1 MPAGI
6 CAVVRFCGNH
16 KEAPD
21 YDRRLLVYL
30 KEHRLKVNGF
40 SREITLI
47 DEGMTDDS
55 KQFVMKIQIPVKS
68 LSDSAEND
76 SENQYKEADRNVEVT
91 ADRKK

>member
-1 MPAGI
+1 MVA
-6 CAVVRFCGNH
+6 
-16 KEAPD
+16 EATAP
-21 YDRRLLVYL
+21 RRENVPRHILFYL

-47 DEGMTDDS
+47 DEGMTDNS
-55 KQFVMKIQIPVKS
+55 KQFVTKIHIPVKS

-76 SENQYKEADRNVEVT
+76 SENQHKEADRNVEVT

>member
-1 MPAGI
+1 MRQP
-6 CAVVRFCGNH
+6 
-16 KEAPD
+16 
-21 YDRRLLVYL
+21 LLVYL

>member
-1 MPAGI
+1 MK
-6 CAVVRFCGNH
+6 F
-16 KEAPD
+16 
-21 YDRRLLVYL
+21 
-30 KEHRLKVNGF
+30 NGF

-55 KQFVMKIQIPVKS
+55 KQFVTKIQIPVKS

-76 SENQYKEADRNVEVT
+76 SENQHKEADRNVEVT

>member
-1 MPAGI
+1 MRQPL
-6 CAVVRFCGNH
+6 
-16 KEAPD
+16 P
-21 YDRRLLVYL
+21 VYL